1 MKKRHFLGMAAL
13 LPRWPVFAQ
22 EIPHQVWSQARALR
36 GIPTQSG
43 MTNPSL
49 YVFFDPNCPYCAQLW
64 SIPIDG
70 KPFHDLPSVWIPVAY
85 LSKSSLDKSAAC
97 LRGGRKE
104 DLQLNFSKYDRQ
116 QRLGGIPGVQA
127 TRAERSAL
135 NSAEALWITLGGATP
150 MLLYRTRQGDAK
162 VFMGLTSES
171 DMTALVHKMALPNR
185 SM

>member
-1 MKKRHFLGMAAL
+1 M
-13 LPRWPVFAQ
+13 
-22 EIPHQVWSQARALR
+22 
-36 GIPTQSG
+36 
-43 MTNPSL
+43 
-49 YVFFDPNCPYCAQLW
+49 
-64 SIPIDG
+64 
-70 KPFHDLPSVWIPVAY
+70 
-85 LSKSSLDKSAAC
+85 
-97 LRGGRKE
+97 
-104 DLQLNFSKYDRQ
+104 QLNFSKYDRQ